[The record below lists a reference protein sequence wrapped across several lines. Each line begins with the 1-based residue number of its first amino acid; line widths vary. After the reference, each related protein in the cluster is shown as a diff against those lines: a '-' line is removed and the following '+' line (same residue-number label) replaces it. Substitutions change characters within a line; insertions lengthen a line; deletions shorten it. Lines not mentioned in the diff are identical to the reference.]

1 MLKPKITLSMIIR
14 NEADRYLR
22 RVLEKA
28 RLYIDEAVIID
39 DASTDN
45 SSAICKEMLQNIP
58 LHLVKNSISKFG
70 NEIALR
76 KQQWEE
82 TIRTNPEWIIN
93 LDADEMFEN
102 RFKQDVK
109 NLVAI
114 PNVDGYCFRLFDF
127 WSETHYRSDRYW
139 CAHQNYQWLFLI
151 RYHPQSTPFQWRE
164 TQQHCGRFP
173 ILPLQCLKKSTLRI
187 KHFGWAKPEDRLTK
201 YNRYK
206 KLDPDAKYGW
216 KEQYESIL
224 DTNPNLIEWR
234 E

>member
-1 MLKPKITLSMIIR
+1 MIVR
-14 NEADRYLR
+14 NEAGRYLR

-45 SSAICKEMLQNIP
+45 SSEICKQVLQGLP
-58 LHLVKNSISKFG
+58 LHLIKNSVSKFG
-70 NEIALR
+70 NEVSLR

-82 TIRTNPEWIIN
+82 TIRTNPDWIVN

-102 RFKQDVK
+102 KFKIDVK
-109 NLVAI
+109 NLVAH
-114 PNVDGYCFRLFDF
+114 PRADGYCFRLYDF
-127 WSETHYRSDRYW
+127 WSETHYRSDRFW
-139 CAHQNYQWLFLI
+139 CAHLHYRWLFLI
-151 RYHPQSTPFQWRE
+151 RYRPQSAPFQWGN
-164 TQQHCGRFP
+164 TPQHCGRFP
-173 ILPLQCLKKSTLRI
+173 ILELQCPQKSMLRI
-187 KHFGWAKPEDRLTK
+187 KHFGWANPDDRLAK

-224 DTNPNLIEWR
+224 DPNPNLIEWK